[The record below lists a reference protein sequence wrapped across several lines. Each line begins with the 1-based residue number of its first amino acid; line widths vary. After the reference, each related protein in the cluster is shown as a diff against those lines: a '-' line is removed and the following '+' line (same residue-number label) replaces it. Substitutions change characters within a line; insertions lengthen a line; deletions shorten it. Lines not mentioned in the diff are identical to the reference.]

1 VRQTPRHSLP
11 TVSRAHRA
19 TSNPHHPLLHF
30 VRPQGFDEYMN
41 IVLDSVEEVSKSK
54 RGGAQKRKPLGR
66 LLLKGDNI
74 CAVCQAGVA
83 PAGSASSAAVDS
95 RAASAAADA
104 LPAAAAEA
112 APLSGASAAG
122 AEGEGEAG
130 APSSKRPRRG
140 NA

>member
-1 VRQTPRHSLP
+1 
-11 TVSRAHRA
+11 
-19 TSNPHHPLLHF
+19 
-30 VRPQGFDEYMN
+30 MN

-54 RGGAQKRKPLGR
+54 RGGALKRKPLGR

-95 RAASAAADA
+95 RAASAAADV

-112 APLSGASAAG
+112 AQVSSSSAAG
-122 AEGEGEAG
+122 AESGVADGEGEAG